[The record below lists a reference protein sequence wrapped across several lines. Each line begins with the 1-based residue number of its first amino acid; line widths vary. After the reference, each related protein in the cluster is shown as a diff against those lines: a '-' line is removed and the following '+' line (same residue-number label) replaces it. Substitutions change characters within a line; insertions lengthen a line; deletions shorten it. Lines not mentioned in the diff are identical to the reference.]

1 MGAYREQAF
10 RCDTYVVVGLRRR
23 MLRVHALS
31 KGLDLVGSWPT
42 ETAATA
48 HGSTNLQIYNGILI
62 NVFVCMSDQQGATDL
77 FQRAPSDRT
86 RHLNAAV
93 EITEELWSPL
103 AKQHS
108 KNCEFSF
115 CTNDIQR
122 VSSQGMLLG
131 LKQKIYVY
139 TTMQFTCMLYFVLM
153 FPPMHL
159 MLIRYMNCAYDSA

>member
-1 MGAYREQAF
+1 
-10 RCDTYVVVGLRRR
+10 
-23 MLRVHALS
+23 
-31 KGLDLVGSWPT
+31 
-42 ETAATA
+42 
-48 HGSTNLQIYNGILI
+48 
-62 NVFVCMSDQQGATDL
+62 MSDQQGASDL

-108 KNCEFSF
+108 KNCEFSV
-115 CTNDIQR
+115 CTSDIQR
-122 VSSQGMLLG
+122 VSSQGMLGFKHIL
-131 LKQKIYVY
+131 YVY